1 MVEINPLPLND
12 GGQRAGG
19 YASATRVTSVTAASL
34 TVTQEATIT
43 VRARDIHDTVD
54 LSADGQK
61 AINLSQ
67 GQALAEEIRH
77 APTDENF
84 ADKLRKASED
94 ILRIGRLFLETLKA
108 SYFFFRR

>member
-1 MVEINPLPLND
+1 M
-12 GGQRAGG
+12 GGS
-19 YASATRVTSVTAASL
+19 ASAASL
-34 TVTQEATIT
+34 SVTSITATQEMTVT

-67 GQALAEEIRH
+67 GQDLAEEKRH
-77 APTDENF
+77 ALTDENF
-84 ADKLRKASED
+84 ADKLQKANED

-108 SYFFFRR
+108 SYFFRR

>member
-1 MVEINPLPLND
+1 M
-12 GGQRAGG
+12 GGS
-19 YASATRVTSVTAASL
+19 ASAASL
-34 TVTQEATIT
+34 SVTSISITQETTVT

-67 GQALAEEIRH
+67 GQDLAEEKRH
-77 APTDENF
+77 ALTDENF
-84 ADKLRKASED
+84 ADKLQKANED

-108 SYFFFRR
+108 SYFFRR